1 MKPVNN
7 DVASSII
14 LKSYK
19 SEQRKRLLLDFI
31 SNLEGTHCFPC
42 RLRTFSKCSKN
53 NNLNHI
59 PPGPLLS
66 LCSNPPSVSN
76 VEERVG
82 FIRKDLGIA

>member
-42 RLRTFSKCSKN
+42 RSRTFSKCSKII
-53 NNLNHI
+53 NHI